1 MTNISSPCMV
11 RVCIYKTWPP
21 SSLASKVDDFRCRIK
36 WSICTQRM
44 HSQTSV
50 SINILWKRSIP
61 KGTQHNAFLQRVI
74 LWSQKSI
81 TVIECWRLR
90 SPRSC
95 DFFKLCGRALL
106 VRALASV
113 HLLGCFMGFPNS
125 PRQSDD
131 PQWHCWFV
139 PNCINL
145 EIIHQHS
152 IAEESIFI
160 SRCKNMH

>member
-36 WSICTQRM
+36 WSICTNNAQSNISVYQYSMRKINPQRN
-44 HSQTSV
+44 S
-50 SINILWKRSIP
+50 
-61 KGTQHNAFLQRVI
+61 TQRFLTKVI